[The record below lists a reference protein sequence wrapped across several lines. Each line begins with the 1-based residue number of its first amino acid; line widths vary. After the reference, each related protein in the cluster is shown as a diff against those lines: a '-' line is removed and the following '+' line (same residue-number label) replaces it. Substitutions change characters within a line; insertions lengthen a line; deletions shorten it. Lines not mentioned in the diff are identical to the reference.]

1 MCENF
6 EAFRSSEKLEKIT
19 FMILKEVV
27 QSRAPKINSNIAL
40 NIKLFFPNNI
50 MSKICVKNVLDMLS
64 LLPVCKRFG
73 DLLGDWEID
82 CVSLGDS

>member
-1 MCENF
+1 
-6 EAFRSSEKLEKIT
+6 
-19 FMILKEVV
+19 
-27 QSRAPKINSNIAL
+27 
-40 NIKLFFPNNI
+40 

-64 LLPVCKRFG
+64 LLPVYKRFG